1 MPRWWD
7 RVVGRLALIRQLCRF
22 LWVQRLWWLIPFV
35 GILLVVGLLLL
46 VAQQT
51 VLAPF
56 LYTLF

>member
-1 MPRWWD
+1 M
-7 RVVGRLALIRQLCRF
+7 GRLALIRQLCRF